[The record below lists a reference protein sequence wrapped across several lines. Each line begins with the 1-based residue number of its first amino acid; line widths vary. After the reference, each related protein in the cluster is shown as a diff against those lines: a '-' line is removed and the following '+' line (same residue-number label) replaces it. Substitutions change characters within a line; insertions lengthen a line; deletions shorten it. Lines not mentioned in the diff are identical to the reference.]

1 METRTRSPGRVR
13 ASAVERATPNDLTTL
28 ASDRGAAPMNI
39 AAVLVVDGGS
49 LLAEAR
55 VARAIDDG
63 AAAVPRLR
71 ERLRP
76 APFLCGRPYWVRDDD
91 YRIDRHLDFSHVDSD
106 DALWQL
112 AGDLVCRRLPRD
124 RPLWGAHWVTGLAA
138 DRAALVLV
146 AHHVLADGIG
156 GLAVLAAITDATSGL
171 ARPDPLPTST
181 AHTRRALAA
190 EAWGS
195 RLAAVASVPSLVA
208 RARSA
213 GAGMRDLGIRGTR
226 PRLCARTSLN
236 RPTGPHRRIS
246 VVEVRTEL
254 VVQAAHRRGVTVNDI
269 VLTAVA
275 EAMGATLA
283 ERGEPVDSLV
293 LSVPYSARPSAQAT
307 RLGNESGVVPF
318 RIPLDV
324 DVQTRLDA
332 VACMTRD
339 QRSRPRAASAA
350 PLGVAFRGLA
360 RLGALQWFVDHQ
372 RLVNSFVT
380 NVRGPATPWQICGHP
395 VSRLVPVAV
404 TPGNVAVTFDVMS
417 YAGTLG
423 ITVVTDP
430 DVVPD
435 DTPLTAHLLAGLASV
450 VE

>member
-1 METRTRSPGRVR
+1 
-13 ASAVERATPNDLTTL
+13 
-28 ASDRGAAPMNI
+28 MNI
-39 AAVLVVDGGS
+39 AAILVVDGGS
-49 LLAEAR
+49 LLDEAQ

-71 ERLRP
+71 ERLRS
-76 APFLCGRPYWVRDDD
+76 APFLCGRPYWSPDDD
-91 YRIDRHLDFSHVDSD
+91 YDIARHLGFSRVDSE

-124 RPLWGAHWVTGLAA
+124 RPLWGAHWVTGLPA

-171 ARPDPLPTST
+171 TRPHPLPTST
-181 AHTRRALAA
+181 THSRRALAA
-190 EAWGS
+190 EAWRS
-195 RLAAVASVPSLVA
+195 RLAAVASMPSLVA

-213 GAGMRDLGIRGTR
+213 RAGMRDLGLRGTR
-226 PRLCARTSLN
+226 PRLCPSTSFN
-236 RPTGPHRRIS
+236 QPTGPHRRLS
-246 VVEVRTEL
+246 LVEVPADTVIR
-254 VVQAAHRRGVTVNDI
+254 AAHRRGVTVNDI

-283 ERGEPVDSLV
+283 ERDEHVDSLV
-293 LSVPYSARPSAQAT
+293 LSVPYSARSSAQAT
-307 RLGNESGVVPF
+307 ALGNETGVVPF

-324 DVQTRLDA
+324 DVHARLEA
-332 VACMTRD
+332 VARLSRD

-360 RLGALQWFVDHQ
+360 GLGALQWFVNHQ

-380 NVRGPATPWQICGHP
+380 NVRGPATPWQFCGCT
-395 VSRLVPVAV
+395 VSRLVPIAV
-404 TPGNVAVTFDVMS
+404 TPGNVAVTFDVLS

-430 DVVPD
+430 EVVPD
-435 DTPLTAHLLAGLASV
+435 DTPLVAHLRAGLGSLV
-450 VE
+450 P

>member
-1 METRTRSPGRVR
+1 
-13 ASAVERATPNDLTTL
+13 
-28 ASDRGAAPMNI
+28 MNI

-49 LLAEAR
+49 LLDPAQ
-55 VARAIDDG
+55 VVRAIDDG

-71 ERLRP
+71 ERLRS
-76 APFLCGRPYWVRDDD
+76 APFLCGRPYWARDDD
-91 YRIDRHLDFSHVDSD
+91 FRVDRHLSFSRVDSD

-124 RPLWGAHWVTGLAA
+124 RPLWSAHWVTGLTA
-138 DRAALVLV
+138 DRAALILV

-156 GLAVLAAITDATSGL
+156 GLAVLAAITDATSAL
-171 ARPDPLPTST
+171 ARPHPLPTSA
-181 AHTRRALAA
+181 AHTRRGLAA
-190 EAWGS
+190 EAWRS
-195 RLAAVASVPSLVA
+195 RLTAVASVPSLVA

-213 GAGMRDLGIRGTR
+213 RAGMRDLGMSGTR
-226 PRLCARTSLN
+226 PRLCPSTSFN
-236 RPTGPHRRIS
+236 RPTGPHRRFS
-246 VVEVRTEL
+246 VVEVPTAS
-254 VVQAAHRRGVTVNDI
+254 VVGAAHGRGVTVNDI

-275 EAMGATLA
+275 ESMGATLA

-293 LSVPYSARPSAQAT
+293 LSVPYSARSSAQAD
-307 RLGNESGVVPF
+307 RLGNDTGVVPF

-324 DVQTRLDA
+324 DVQTRLDT
-332 VACMTRD
+332 VARMSRD

-380 NVRGPATPWQICGHP
+380 NVHGPATPNFCGCT

-404 TPGNVAVTFDVMS
+404 TPGNVAVTFDVLS

-430 DVVPD
+430 EVVPD
-435 DTPLTAHLLAGLASV
+435 DTPLTTHLLEGLTSL

>member
-1 METRTRSPGRVR
+1 
-13 ASAVERATPNDLTTL
+13 
-28 ASDRGAAPMNI
+28 MNI

-49 LLAEAR
+49 LLDPAQ

-71 ERLRP
+71 ERLRS
-76 APFLCGRPYWVRDDD
+76 APFLCGRPYWARDDD
-91 YRIDRHLDFSHVDSD
+91 FRVDRHLGFSRVDSD

-124 RPLWGAHWVTGLAA
+124 RPLWSAHWVTGLPA

-171 ARPDPLPTST
+171 TRPHPLATST

-190 EAWGS
+190 EAWRS
-195 RLAAVASVPSLVA
+195 RLATVASVPSLVA

-213 GAGMRDLGIRGTR
+213 RAGMRDLGIRGTR
-226 PRLCARTSLN
+226 PRLCPARRSTAPPDRIGGSPWS
-236 RPTGPHRRIS
+236 RCRRR
-246 VVEVRTEL
+246 VVS
-254 VVQAAHRRGVTVNDI
+254 AAHRRGATVNDI
-269 VLTAVA
+269 VLTAVG

-283 ERGEPVDSLV
+283 ERGESVDSLV
-293 LSVPYSARPSAQAT
+293 LSVPYSARSSAQAT

-324 DVQTRLDA
+324 DVRTRLDV
-332 VACMTRD
+332 VAGMSRD

-360 RLGALQWFVDHQ
+360 RIGALQWFVDHQ

-380 NVRGPATPWQICGHP
+380 NVRGPATPWHFCGCT

-430 DVVPD
+430 EVVPD
-435 DTPLTAHLLAGLASV
+435 DTPLTRTFTKAGSSL

>member
-1 METRTRSPGRVR
+1 
-13 ASAVERATPNDLTTL
+13 
-28 ASDRGAAPMNI
+28 MNI

-49 LLAEAR
+49 LLDEAQ

-71 ERLRP
+71 ERLRS

-91 YRIDRHLDFSHVDSD
+91 YRVDRHLGFSRVDSD

-124 RPLWGAHWVTGLAA
+124 RPLWGAQWVTGLAA

-171 ARPDPLPTST
+171 TRPHPLPTGA

-190 EAWGS
+190 EAWRS
-195 RLAAVASVPSLVA
+195 RLAAVASAPSLVA

-213 GAGMRDLGIRGTR
+213 RAGMRDLGVRGTR
-226 PRLCARTSLN
+226 PRLCPSTSFN
-236 RPTGPHRRIS
+236 RPTGPHRRLS
-246 VVEVRTEL
+246 VVEVPTAP
-254 VVQAAHRRGVTVNDI
+254 VVSAAHRRGVTVNDI

-275 EAMGATLA
+275 EPMGATLA
-283 ERGEPVDSLV
+283 ERDEPVDSLV
-293 LSVPYSARPSAQAT
+293 LSVPYSARSSAQAT
-307 RLGNESGVVPF
+307 RLGNETGSSRSGSRSTSTYRPGSTQSPACHATSAHA
-318 RIPLDV
+318 RAQPRPLH
-324 DVQTRLDA
+324 
-332 VACMTRD
+332 
-339 QRSRPRAASAA
+339 SASPSGAS
-350 PLGVAFRGLA
+350 PGS
-360 RLGALQWFVDHQ
+360 GALQWFVDHQ

-380 NVRGPATPWQICGHP
+380 NVHGPATPWNFCGCT

-404 TPGNVAVTFDVMS
+404 TPGNVAVTFDVLS

-430 DVVPD
+430 EVVPD
-435 DTPLTAHLLAGLASV
+435 DTPLTAHLLEGLASL